1 MKVMRQNRFFIYSV
15 ITLISACSLISC
27 TSKQKYDDL
36 RQEYNQL
43 KVFNKSL
50 IDENDS
56 LKKEIEKYETTPDQ
70 LMGKASGYI
79 AAKDTVNLEIL
90 LQQIIKYHPRSSERK
105 EIEQHIKRIKD
116 ECYRKRIEE
125 KNKRLAAVKKLK
137 KEYDDVSGITWY
149 YNPYFVHYYSKN
161 LVSLY
166 IGQIGN
172 SVWLRLKMTYHGDN
186 WIFFKNA
193 YLSYDGNTYD
203 IYFDEYQDKETD
215 VGYGVSEWIDVSVS
229 SSTLDFLKQMVN
241 GKHIKMRL
249 SGKYTRTRDLS
260 TDEIKGIRD
269 VLLAYDVLVN
279 ENKKLLY

>member
-1 MKVMRQNRFFIYSV
+1 MKNRCFIYSV
-15 ITLISACSLISC
+15 ITLIIACSLLSC
-27 TSKQKYDDL
+27 TSKQKYNDL

-43 KVFNKSL
+43 KVFNQSL

-56 LKKEIEKYETTPDQ
+56 LKKEIEKYKTSPDQ
-70 LMGKASGYI
+70 LMEKASGYI
-79 AAKDTVNLEIL
+79 AAKDTVSLEIL
-90 LQQIIKYHPRSSERK
+90 LQQFIKYHPASSERK
-105 EIEQHIKRIKD
+105 QIEQQIEKIKD
-116 ECYRKRIEE
+116 ECYRKRTEE

-149 YNPYFVHYYSKN
+149 YNPYYVHYLSKN

-166 IGQIGN
+166 IGQKGN
-172 SVWLRLKMTYHGDN
+172 DVWLRLKMTYHGDN

-203 IYFDEYQDKETD
+203 IYFDEYQDKETE
-215 VGYGVSEWIDVSVS
+215 VGSGVSEWIDVSVS
-229 SSTLDFLKQMVN
+229 GSTLDFLKQMVN
-241 GKHIKMRL
+241 GKNIKMRL

-260 TDEIKGIRD
+260 TNEIKGIRD

-279 ENKKLLY
+279 EDKKLLY

>member
-1 MKVMRQNRFFIYSV
+1 MMKNRCFIYSV
-15 ITLISACSLISC
+15 ITLIIACSLLSC
-27 TSKQKYDDL
+27 TSKQKYNDL

-43 KVFNKSL
+43 KVFNQSL

-56 LKKEIEKYETTPDQ
+56 LKKEIEKYKTSPDQ
-70 LMGKASGYI
+70 LMEKASGYI
-79 AAKDTVNLEIL
+79 AAKDTVSLEIL
-90 LQQIIKYHPRSSERK
+90 LQQFIKYHPASSERK
-105 EIEQHIKRIKD
+105 QIEQQIEKIKD
-116 ECYRKRIEE
+116 ECYRKRTEE

-149 YNPYFVHYYSKN
+149 YNPYYVHYLSKN

-166 IGQIGN
+166 IGQKGN
-172 SVWLRLKMTYHGDN
+172 DVWLRLKMTYHGDN

-203 IYFDEYQDKETD
+203 IYFDEYQDKETE
-215 VGYGVSEWIDVSVS
+215 VGSGVSEWIDVSVS
-229 SSTLDFLKQMVN
+229 GSTLDFLKQMVN
-241 GKHIKMRL
+241 GKNIKMRL

-260 TDEIKGIRD
+260 TNEIKGIRD

-279 ENKKLLY
+279 EDKKLLY